1 MDKETAERERRINI
15 ILDPTTHKR
24 LRIQS
29 AQSEEPMNRIVRN
42 LLQNHFNTGSH
53 TREEN

>member
-1 MDKETAERERRINI
+1 MHKETAERERRINV
-15 ILDPTTHKR
+15 ILDHQTHR
-24 LRIQS
+24 QLRIQS

>member
-42 LLQNHFNTGSH
+42 LLQNHFNTESQ

>member
-1 MDKETAERERRINI
+1 MHKETAERERRINVT
-15 ILDPTTHKR
+15 LDSATHKQ

-42 LLQNHFNTGSH
+42 LLQNHFNTESQ